1 MQEHEKGIVY
11 LIALGALIGLGK
23 LLAGNETLTTR
34 LMIGRA
40 ILGSATTTIAG
51 VALMQFPSLPL
62 PALLGIGSA
71 LGILGAQYLE
81 AWLKRRASQ
90 LEAKP

>member
-81 AWLKRRASQ
+81 AWLKRRANQ